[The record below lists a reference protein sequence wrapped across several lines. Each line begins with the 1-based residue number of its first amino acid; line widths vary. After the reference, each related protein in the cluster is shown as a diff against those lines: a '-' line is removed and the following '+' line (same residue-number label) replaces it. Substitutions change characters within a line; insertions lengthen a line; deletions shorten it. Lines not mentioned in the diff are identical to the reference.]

1 MKKKEIL
8 DIDFDVN
15 NEEELTKLFDK
26 YWGTI
31 YFILLPFLSGI
42 SIWFTIII
50 LSRNTYIIFTIKT
63 NIKLIS

>member
-42 SIWFTIII
+42 SIYESFLKFANAEFARVLTF
-50 LSRNTYIIFTIKT
+50 S
-63 NIKLIS
+63 LI

>member
-42 SIWFTIII
+42 SIYGS
-50 LSRNTYIIFTIKT
+50 L
-63 NIKLIS
+63 